1 MKKLIALSL
10 TMMLSLSLVACGST
24 DDTQNQS
31 DPASDQSADDGAGAD
46 SSADNDTDAAKD
58 DASNGDAQGQ
68 DSGDAAGADSDIA
81 YVKEKGSLVVGI
93 TNFEPMDYKDADGNW
108 VGFDAD
114 MAKAFADSLGVTA
127 EFVEIDW
134 DNKIFELDGKT
145 IDCVWNGMT
154 LTDEVTSSMECSKAY
169 CNNAQV
175 VIVHADQADL
185 YQDVNSL
192 KELNF
197 AVEAGSAGEEQAKS
211 NNFSY
216 TPVQQQSAALMEVAA
231 GTADAAI
238 IDSLMAAA
246 MVGEGTGY
254 ADLTYTVGLN
264 SEEYGVG
271 FRKGS
276 DLAGALNDFFTS
288 AYADGSMMKCAETY
302 GVQAAVV
309 EQ

>member
-10 TMMLSLSLVACGST
+10 TMMLSVSLAACGSADNSDKQADSPSNSAT
-24 DDTQNQS
+24 DDSTTNT
-31 DPASDQSADDGAGAD
+31 ASDDAVNDNTSASDADDS
-46 SSADNDTDAAKD
+46 SSA
-58 DASNGDAQGQ
+58 
-68 DSGDAAGADSDIA
+68 ADSDMA
-81 YVKEKGSLVVGI
+81 YVKDKGSLVVGI
-93 TNFEPMDYKDADGNW
+93 TNFEPMDYQDADGNW
-108 VGFDAD
+108 IGFDAD
-114 MAKAFADSLGVTA
+114 MAKAFAESLGVTA
-127 EFVEIDW
+127 DFVEIDL
-134 DNKIFELDGKT
+134 DNKVFELEGKT

-154 LTDEVTSSMECSKAY
+154 LTDEVTSAMECSKAY

-175 VIVHADQADL
+175 VIVSEDQADL
-185 YQDVNSL
+185 YQDVESL

-197 AVEAGSAGEEQAKS
+197 AVEAGSAGEAQAKA

-231 GTADAAI
+231 CTADAAI

-246 MVGEGTGY
+246 MVGDGTGY

-264 SEEYGVG
+264 NEEYGVG

-276 DLAGALNDFFTS
+276 DLAAALNDFFAAS
-288 AYADGSMMKCAETY
+288 YADGSMTQCAETY

>member
-10 TMMLSLSLVACGST
+10 TMMLSISLTACGSS
-24 DDTQNQS
+24 DDSKKQ
-31 DPASDQSADDGAGAD
+31 SDQSVSAGDDTGAD
-46 SSADNDTDAAKD
+46 SSASNDTDTAND
-58 DASNGDAQGQ
+58 DTPENSDDGQ
-68 DSGDAAGADSDIA
+68 SSGDAASADSDSA
-81 YVKEKGSLVVGI
+81 YVKGKGSLVVGI

-114 MAKAFADSLGVTA
+114 MAKAFAESLGVTA

-175 VIVHADQADL
+175 VIVHADQAEL
-185 YQDVNSL
+185 YQDVESL

-197 AVEAGSAGEEQAKS
+197 AVEAGSAGEAQAKS

-276 DLAGALNDFFTS
+276 DLANALNEFFAS
-288 AYADGSMMKCAETY
+288 AYADGSMMEYAETY

-309 EQ
+309 KQ